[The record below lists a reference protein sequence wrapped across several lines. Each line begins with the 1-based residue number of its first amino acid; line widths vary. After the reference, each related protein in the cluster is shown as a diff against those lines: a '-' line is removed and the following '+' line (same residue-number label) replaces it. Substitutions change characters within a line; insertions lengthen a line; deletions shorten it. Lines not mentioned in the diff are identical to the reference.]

1 MDDALRHVELEKRSV
16 DFVLKMI
23 KENSWQD
30 DVDLVEGGAIHLIRS
45 EQEHALLVREV
56 EAARKAG
63 IDVSQYEFLDE
74 KTCSEVDISRRAR
87 CLSLLIRFNSSPSRA
102 KA

>member
-23 KENSWQD
+23 KENNWQD
-30 DVDLVEGGAIHLIRS
+30 DVDLVEAGAIHLIRS

-74 KTCSEVDISRRAR
+74 KTCSEV
-87 CLSLLIRFNSSPSRA
+87 
-102 KA
+102 